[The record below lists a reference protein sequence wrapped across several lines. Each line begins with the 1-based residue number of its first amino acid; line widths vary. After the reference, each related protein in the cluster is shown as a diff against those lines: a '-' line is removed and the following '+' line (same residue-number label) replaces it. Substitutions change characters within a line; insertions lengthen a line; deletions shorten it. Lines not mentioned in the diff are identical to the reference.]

1 MTITQDRAEVT
12 IIDNDGRLWLNM
24 LTCILQNN
32 VFLVIQYIV
41 EAATISLS
49 PTSYVVDE
57 SEGVV
62 NIIVTKTGLFS
73 RLIQG
78 KLTTLVTDS
87 ASGEIFEH
95 IFLSQTQQVV
105 TFYLHLHHIWIYNHF
120 EIA

>member
-1 MTITQDRAEVT
+1 MSFFA
-12 IIDNDGRLWLNM
+12 
-24 LTCILQNN
+24 
-32 VFLVIQYIV
+32 IQYIV

-78 KLTTLVTDS
+78 RLATLVTDS

-95 IFLSQTQQVV
+95 IFLSQTQQVLILF
-105 TFYLHLHHIWIYNHF
+105 TFAPYL
-120 EIA
+120 